1 MKYQLALFVL
11 FALVGAFAMQGGIT
25 GNAISETCTAETCP
39 VEEQAQ
45 TSALVPL
52 VGAVIFI
59 LSLFFVYLE
68 HQKLSKAKRA
78 A

>member
-1 MKYQLALFVL
+1 
-11 FALVGAFAMQGGIT
+11 
-25 GNAISETCTAETCP
+25 AETCP